1 MALLLEYYETRNE
14 NYKRKLK
21 ETTDILDKTGKNL
34 DDNKAEVSDEDKDKY
49 HAQSRAP

>member
-34 DDNKAEVSDEDKDKY
+34 DNNKAEVSDEDVDKRY
-49 HAQSRAP
+49 AQNSAP